1 MSTLAMTTADF
12 SVFSSPLLMGKKK
25 KSYKTVLWNMLS
37 TKMLCL
43 IVCASYDKQTS
54 RVTAVNYQSEDLFHN
69 SLSARE
75 ENGKGLKQ
83 KQ

>member
-1 MSTLAMTTADF
+1 MRQLCGTRL
-12 SVFSSPLLMGKKK
+12 VQ
-25 KSYKTVLWNMLS
+25 
-37 TKMLCL
+37 KMLCL
-43 IVCASYDKQTS
+43 TLIACASYDKANIWQQTL

-83 KQ
+83 KE